1 MWPNLLHHLSLGSL
15 AALLQVVLIDV
26 TLAGDNAVVVGLAV
40 AGLPAGVRRRAI
52 LFGVLAAT
60 AIRIA
65 LATVVVSLLTV
76 IGLTLAGGLLLLWVC
91 WRMLRE
97 LRARHRTSRGEPA
110 ARKTLVQAITQIIIA
125 DLSMSLDNV
134 LAVAGVARLHVWVLI
149 VGLALSVGLMG
160 LAAGL
165 LAKLLERHRWIAWV
179 GLLIVVVVAL
189 RMIAGGWHEVS
200 PQLAGWGRRI
210 GLPSAWQ
217 DAASTTLDWLARSW
231 RAVRQEVHQ
240 LAAEAV
246 RGSSQA
252 VVRLRSALHAGS

>member
-1 MWPNLLHHLSLGSL
+1 MWPDLMQQLSIGSL
-15 AALLQVVLIDV
+15 VALLQVVLIDV

-40 AGLPAGVRRRAI
+40 AGLPARVRRRAI

-60 AIRIA
+60 ATRIA
-65 LATVVVSLLTV
+65 LAGVVVSLLAV

-97 LRARHRTSRGEPA
+97 LRARHRASPGRPA
-110 ARKTLVQAITQIIIA
+110 MRKTLPQAITQIIVA

-134 LAVAGVARLHVWVLI
+134 LAVAGVARLHVWVLV

-165 LAKLLERHRWIAWV
+165 LARLLERHRWIAWV

-189 RMIAGGWHEVS
+189 RMIADGWHEVS
-200 PQLAGWGRRI
+200 PQLAGWARRVR
-210 GLPSAWQ
+210 LPSAWQ
-217 DAASTTLDWLARSW
+217 DAVSTTLDWLARAW
-231 RAVRQEVHQ
+231 RAVVRATHQ
-240 LAAEAV
+240 LGATAIRGQQAAD
-246 RGSSQA
+246 
-252 VVRLRSALHAGS
+252 RLRSALHAES